1 MKHAVTVKL
10 RQSTLRPGM
19 IASRWWECSC
29 GMVGDEWMYDM
40 ATDEQ
45 ILRGGRVHVAI
56 ANKKGAKR

>member
-1 MKHAVTVKL
+1 
-10 RQSTLRPGM
+10 
-19 IASRWWECSC
+19 
-29 GMVGDEWMYDM
+29 MVGDEWMYDM